1 MATFASSPAPRR
13 TVARHTPTRQSPPVR
28 RKRASQTPGPSR
40 FATPH
45 VVRQQD
51 RLSSIRDDESERLE
65 MDVDEENEIRG
76 LKPETIFAK
85 SPELTATF
93 YSHLPVEV
101 KQVLKSADF
110 FRDAYTGTVD
120 AETGYAVVSSQ
131 ETCFV
136 WKYAQALTGTP
147 TCYIFL
153 CPTSGT
159 SDPMDTPFHALVPHG
174 SSREPGL
181 IIISPRGQIRFWDG
195 LGMGL
200 AGGDNFAHFVLP
212 MEDGETVTTLT
223 RTDPHTYIAST
234 SFGKLW
240 RLTLTASGGGH
251 NLTFHRFG
259 RPQSGLSLTRI
270 IPGLWS
276 APKLVPQPG
285 YANSVALGKRTT
297 AGMAQDI
304 WAVVDLRIQKWNMS
318 FEGWEEL
325 LLEEEI
331 SDITCSAI
339 RKAFPTAPVDD
350 AELNLELL
358 DMKLNSSEDLVVLIS
373 YAGEEDLTTMDIG
386 NNPRR
391 IYAIVRLQRTEDGF
405 RVQTVRAVPYQSIS
419 ISGAPMHPR
428 LQRILNGEVYAIQFG
443 DAVTIC
449 AIDAEYMDRLMLKSA
464 TDRTLGI
471 GVIDGESELLVLTA
485 ATLMKAFINMDRVAR
500 FDPQTG
506 RADLIKSTMT
516 QAILYGS
523 HPENPLHFSFP
534 PEIDA
539 DALMS
544 GAEQLS
550 QAVLESDF
558 EIVRPHHDLQTQ
570 MINRKERLQFLIRFI
585 NENGVLTKMS
595 QRSRQTLA
603 TNDEKLYAA
612 RQLWSRH
619 SELMGADH
627 QRPVLYD
634 AIYAYLEATG
644 EGYHEDFVR
653 AFFRLKIRDL
663 GGLLPHVVE
672 IVRQASHEHT
682 PSLSDD
688 IWQANE
694 IVLTI
699 LQSALDHRDLNK
711 GVYGLEYP
719 LVDPWTSLL
728 TTCNIVAEL
737 FGTTEKLVE
746 STTADPDAV
755 EAQSKPRS
763 QLPELATLLFTCI
776 QEHLDWLKSP
786 LAHDIVPEAD
796 QREQDVEDKFRQ
808 LRPNILETLRR
819 NGFASDAF
827 QLAEKYRDFR
837 SLASLC
843 NKDTV
848 YPPQDNPN
856 AARIQSYADKFKQ
869 DFTTELYRWYIEH
882 GELRTLFAQEHD
894 QYLDEFFVEHPQPD
908 ISWIHD
914 LGQARYGPA
923 SDALLNVASH
933 ASELEVKH
941 LVLSIG
947 KLSQLAQLHEEN
959 GVVNQSVLDAFH
971 DGLDFVSVHETLRES
986 LKTALASLRGKQPLE
1001 TQIETITQAKVSK
1014 LLDREALQN
1023 VFRQLV
1029 RQLLQGKALS
1039 PEDIAEVLS
1048 LKENR
1053 SSPEDFA
1060 TALQILARAQN
1071 IPDVRKVSAFRT
1083 VWRRIYIQDDW
1094 ENIRQTVN
1102 MSDAELNEHLRAT
1115 ALYAALQATMFA
1127 PHAPTGY
1134 VSSPA
1139 EAHEV
1144 PDPAEL
1150 ALRWPGMSPDD
1161 VDAVYG
1167 DCQKER
1173 EYLAELGL
1181 EGMYQSMREL
1191 VAEDAGAV

>member
-1 MATFASSPAPRR
+1 M
-13 TVARHTPTRQSPPVR
+13 
-28 RKRASQTPGPSR
+28 
-40 FATPH
+40 
-45 VVRQQD
+45 D
-51 RLSSIRDDESERLE
+51 LDDET
-65 MDVDEENEIRG
+65 EIRG

-101 KQVLKSADF
+101 KQVLKTADF
-110 FRDAYTGTVD
+110 LRDVYTGTVD
-120 AETGYAVVSSQ
+120 PLTGYAVVSSE

-159 SDPMDTPFHALVPHG
+159 SDPMDTPFHVLVPHG
-174 SSREPGL
+174 PSREPGL
-181 IIISPRGQIRFWDG
+181 IIISPRGQVRFWDG

-200 AGGDNFAHFVLP
+200 AGGDNFAFSVVE
-212 MEDGETVTTLT
+212 MEDGETVTALT
-223 RTDPHTYIAST
+223 RADPHTYLVST

-251 NLTFHRFG
+251 SLTLHQFG
-259 RPQSGLSLTRI
+259 RRQTGLSLTRM

-276 APKLVPQPG
+276 APKLIPRPG
-285 YANSVALGKRTT
+285 YVNSVALGEGT
-297 AGMAQDI
+297 ADGTGQDI
-304 WAVVDLRIQKWNMS
+304 WAIVDLRIQRWTMS

-325 LLEEEI
+325 LLEEDV
-331 SDITCSAI
+331 SGITGTAI
-339 RKAFPTAPVDD
+339 RQAFPSAPLDD

-358 DMKLNSSEDLVVLIS
+358 DMKLDGSHDLIVLIS
-373 YAGEEDLTTMDIG
+373 YAGEEDPTAMDVG

-391 IYAIVRLQRTEDGF
+391 IYAIVRLHSTSEGF
-405 RVQTVRAVPYQSIS
+405 EVKAVRAVPYQSIS
-419 ISGAPMHPR
+419 TSGAPMHPR
-428 LQRILNGEVYAIQFG
+428 LQRVLNGEVFAIQFG

-449 AIDAEYMDRLMLKSA
+449 AIDKEYMDRLMLKSA
-464 TDRTLGI
+464 TDRTLGV
-471 GVIDGESELLVLTA
+471 GVIERESELLLLTA
-485 ATLMKAFINMDRVAR
+485 ATLMKAYVNMDRVAR

-550 QAVLESDF
+550 QAVLESDG
-558 EIVRPHHDLQTQ
+558 EIVRPNHDSQAQ
-570 MINRKERLQFLIRFI
+570 MVSRKERLQFLIRFI

-595 QRSRQTLA
+595 QRSRQKLA

-619 SELMGADH
+619 ADFIGSDH
-627 QRPVLYD
+627 ARTVLYD
-634 AIYAYLEATG
+634 AVYAFMVAVG

-653 AFFRLKIRDL
+653 AFFRLKIQDI
-663 GGLLPHVVE
+663 GSLLPHVLE
-672 IVRQASHEHT
+672 IVRQASREH
-682 PSLSDD
+682 PRSLPDD

-699 LQSALDHRDLNK
+699 IQSALDHRDLNK

-719 LVDPWTSLL
+719 LIDPWTSHL

-746 STTADPDAV
+746 TPTADPDAA
-755 EAQSKPRS
+755 ESRSRPRS
-763 QLPELATLLFTCI
+763 QLPELGSLLFTCI

-786 LAHDIVPEAD
+786 LAHDVIAEAD
-796 QREQDVEDKFRQ
+796 QRQQDVEDKFRQ
-808 LRPNILETLRR
+808 LRPAILETLRR
-819 NGFASDAF
+819 NGFATHALH
-827 QLAEKYRDFR
+827 LAEQYRDFR
-837 SLASLC
+837 SLAS
-843 NKDTV
+843 
-848 YPPQDNPN
+848 YNPN
-856 AARIQSYADKFKQ
+856 AARIQSYVDKFRQ
-869 DFTTELYRWYIEH
+869 DFTDELYRWYIEH

-894 QYLDEFFVEHPQPD
+894 QYLDEFFAEHPQPD
-908 ISWIHD
+908 ISWIND
-914 LGQARYGPA
+914 LGRARYGPA
-923 SDALLNVASH
+923 SDALLHVAGH

-959 GVVNQSVLDAFH
+959 GVVNQDVLDAFH
-971 DGLDFVSVHETLRES
+971 DGLDFVSVHETLLED
-986 LKTALASLRGKQPLE
+986 LKSALASLRGRQPLE

-1014 LLDREALQN
+1014 LFDRAALQN
-1023 VFRQLV
+1023 LV

-1039 PEDIAEVLS
+1039 PEDMADVLS
-1048 LKENR
+1048 LKDNA

-1060 TALQILARAQN
+1060 TALQLLARAQN
-1071 IPDVRKVSAFRT
+1071 IPDARRISAFRT
-1083 VWRRIYIQDDW
+1083 VWRRIYIHDDW
-1094 ENIRQTVN
+1094 ESIRQTAN
-1102 MSDAELNEHLRAT
+1102 MTDAELNARFRST
-1115 ALYAALQATMFA
+1115 ALYVALQATLLA
-1127 PHAPTGY
+1127 PHAPPGY

-1139 EAHEV
+1139 DALAV
-1144 PDPAEL
+1144 PDAAEI
-1150 ALRWPGMSPDD
+1150 ALRWPGMSPDE
-1161 VDAVYG
+1161 VEAVAG
-1167 DCQKER
+1167 DCMRER
-1173 EYLAELGL
+1173 EYLAVLGL

>member
-1 MATFASSPAPRR
+1 MASFASSPAPRR

-28 RKRASQTPGPSR
+28 RRRTSQTPGPSR
-40 FATPH
+40 LATPH
-45 VVRQQD
+45 VARHHD
-51 RLSSIRDDESERLE
+51 HLSSVRDDESERSG
-65 MDVDEENEIRG
+65 MDVDEDDEIRG
-76 LKPETIFAK
+76 LKPEAIFAK

-101 KQVLKSADF
+101 KQVLKTADF
-110 FRDAYTGTVD
+110 LRDAYTGTVD
-120 AETGYAVVSSQ
+120 TETGYAVVSSQ

-153 CPTSGT
+153 CPMSGT

-174 SSREPGL
+174 PTREPGL
-181 IIISPRGQIRFWDG
+181 IIISPQGHIRFWDG

-200 AGGDNFAHFVLP
+200 AGGDNFAQFELT
-212 MEDGETVTTLT
+212 MEEGETMTTLI
-223 RTDPHTYIAST
+223 RSDSRTYIAST
-234 SFGKLW
+234 SSGKLW
-240 RLTLTASGGGH
+240 RLTLTASGGH

-270 IPGLWS
+270 LPGLWS
-276 APKLVPQPG
+276 APKLLPQPG
-285 YANSVALGKRTT
+285 YVNSVALGKL
-297 AGMAQDI
+297 AADSMAQDI
-304 WAVVDLRIQKWNMS
+304 WSIVDWRIQKWNMS

-325 LLEEEI
+325 LLEDDV
-331 SDITCSAI
+331 SDITCAAI
-339 RKAFPTAPVDD
+339 RKAFPTAPADD

-358 DMKLNSSEDLVVLIS
+358 DLKLDGQGDLIILIS
-373 YAGEEDLTTMDIG
+373 YAGEEDLTSMDVG

-391 IYAIVRLQRTEDGF
+391 IYAIVRLAKALEGF
-405 RVQTVRAVPYQSIS
+405 QVKAVRAVPYQSIS
-419 ISGAPMHPR
+419 ITGAPMHPR
-428 LQRILNGEVYAIQFG
+428 LQRILSGEVFAIQFG

-464 TDRTLGI
+464 TDRTLGV

-485 ATLMKAFINMDRVAR
+485 ATLMKAFINLDRVAQ
-500 FDPQTG
+500 FNPQTG
-506 RADLIKSTMT
+506 RAELMKSTMA

-550 QAVLESDF
+550 QAVLESDS
-558 EIVRPHHDLQTQ
+558 EIVRAHHDMQAQ

-595 QRSRQTLA
+595 QRSRQKLA

-612 RQLWSRH
+612 RQLWSRL
-619 SELMGADH
+619 SDLMGSNNK
-627 QRPVLYD
+627 RSVLYD
-634 AIYAYLEATG
+634 AIYAYLESVG
-644 EGYHEDFVR
+644 EGFHEDFVR
-653 AFFRLKIRDL
+653 AFFRLKVQDI

-672 IVRQASHEHT
+672 IIRKASHEH
-682 PSLSDD
+682 SHDLAEDN
-688 IWQANE
+688 WQANE
-694 IVLTI
+694 SVLTI

-711 GVYGLEYP
+711 GVYGLDYP
-719 LVDPWTSLL
+719 LIDPWTSQL

-746 STTADPDAV
+746 STTADPDTA
-755 EAQSKPRS
+755 ESRNKPRA
-763 QLPELATLLFTCI
+763 QLPELAALLFTCI

-786 LAHDIVPEAD
+786 LAHDVVPEAD
-796 QREQDVEDKFRQ
+796 QRQQDVEDKFRQ
-808 LRPNILETLRR
+808 LRPSILETLRR
-819 NGFASDAF
+819 NGFASEAF

-856 AARIQSYADKFKQ
+856 VARIQAYVDKFKQ

-894 QYLDEFFVEHPQPD
+894 QYLDEFFAENPQPD
-908 ISWIHD
+908 ISWIND
-914 LGQARYGPA
+914 LGRARYGLA
-923 SDALLNVASH
+923 SDALLRVAAH

-947 KLSQLAQLHEEN
+947 KLSQLAQLHEVN
-959 GVVNQSVLDAFH
+959 GVVKQDVLDAFH
-971 DGLDFVSVHETLRES
+971 DGLDFVSVHETLLVS

-1001 TQIETITQAKVSK
+1001 TQIEVITQAKASK
-1014 LLDREALQN
+1014 LLDRVALQN

-1039 PEDIAEVLS
+1039 PEDMADILS
-1048 LKENR
+1048 LKDNW

-1071 IPDVRKVSAFRT
+1071 IPDGRKISAFRT
-1083 VWRRIYIQDDW
+1083 VWRRIYIHDDW
-1094 ENIRQTVN
+1094 DNIRQTIN
-1102 MSDAELNEHLRAT
+1102 MTDAELNARFRGT
-1115 ALYAALQATMFA
+1115 ALYAALQSTLLT
-1127 PHAPTGY
+1127 PHAPAGF
-1134 VSSPA
+1134 VSTPA
-1139 EAHEV
+1139 EAQEV
-1144 PDPAEL
+1144 PDPDEL

-1161 VDAVYG
+1161 IDTVYR
-1167 DCQKER
+1167 DCRKESK
-1173 EYLAELGL
+1173 YLADLRL
-1181 EGMYQSMREL
+1181 EDMYLSLREL